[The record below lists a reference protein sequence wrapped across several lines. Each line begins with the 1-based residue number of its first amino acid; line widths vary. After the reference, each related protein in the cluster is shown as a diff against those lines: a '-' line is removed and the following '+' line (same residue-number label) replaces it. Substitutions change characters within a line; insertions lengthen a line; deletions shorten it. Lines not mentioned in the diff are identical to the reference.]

1 VTRLPVRLRVTLAFT
16 AAMAALLAALGVFVH
31 LRFEAQLDETI
42 DQGLRSRAGE
52 IEALAG
58 RGGSGL
64 RDVAGSALSES
75 DDSFA
80 ELLTPDGRV
89 IDATPQL
96 GGRRVLP
103 TDALGSA
110 SSGAVFVDL
119 EFEPAVDDGP
129 ARLLASPI
137 SIGGRDAILVVG
149 AALDDRADALDNLRA
164 VLLVGGPVAL
174 LLAALVGYAAAGL
187 ALRPVEAMRRRAA
200 AISADAPDER
210 LPVAPADDELRRLGE
225 TLNAML
231 DRLEAAIERERTFV
245 DDASHELRTP
255 LAMHKTELELALR
268 YSHDPGELRT
278 AISSAIEEVDRL
290 IRLAEDL
297 LLVARS
303 DKGRLALRP
312 ERLDLR
318 GTLEAVRERFAAR
331 AEESGRALE
340 VGAVESPDLDADRL
354 RVEQALANLVEN
366 ALRHGEGRVVLSAE
380 RRNGAVR
387 LHVTDEGPGFPAGF
401 AEHAFERF
409 SRGDGARGRGG
420 AGLGLGIVAAIADA
434 HRGSAGAASRDP
446 RGLDAWI
453 ELPFTPVSSPA
464 GRTEANSR
472 EPLGGGR

>member
-1 VTRLPVRLRVTLAFT
+1 MSRLPVRLRVTLAFT
-16 AAMAALLAALGVFVH
+16 AAMAVLLAGLGVFVN
-31 LRFEAQLDETI
+31 LRFASQLDETI

-52 IEALAG
+52 IEALAD

-80 ELLTPDGRV
+80 ELLAPDGRV

-96 GGRRVLP
+96 ADRRVLP
-103 TDALGSA
+103 IEALASA
-110 SSGAVFVDL
+110 SDGAVFVDL
-119 EFEPAVDDGP
+119 EFEPAVDNGP

-137 SIGGRDAILVVG
+137 SIGGRETILVVG

-174 LLAALVGYAAAGL
+174 LVAALVGYLAAGL

-200 AISADAPDER
+200 AISADVPDER
-210 LPVAPADDELRRLGE
+210 LPVSPADDELRRLGE

-231 DRLEAAIERERTFV
+231 DRLEAAIERERAFV

-255 LAMHKTELELALR
+255 LALHKTELELALR
-268 YSHDPGELRT
+268 YSHEPEELRA
-278 AISSAIEEVDRL
+278 AISSAVAEVDRL

-297 LLVARS
+297 PLVARS

-318 GTLEAVRERFAAR
+318 ATLEAVRERFAAR
-331 AEESGRALE
+331 AAESGRTLE
-340 VGAVESPDLDADRL
+340 IGEVDTPDLEADRL
-354 RVEQALANLVEN
+354 RIEQALANLVEN
-366 ALRHGEGRVVLSAE
+366 ALRHGDGPVALWAE

-387 LHVTDEGPGFPAGF
+387 LHVTDEGAGFPPGF
-401 AEHAFERF
+401 AERAFDRF
-409 SRGDGARGRGG
+409 SRGDGARGGGG
-420 AGLGLGIVAAIADA
+420 AGLGLAIAAAIAEA
-434 HRGSAGAASRDP
+434 HRGSAGAAAREP
-446 RGLDAWI
+446 AGLDAWI

-464 GRTEANSR
+464 GTTAMNPRD
-472 EPLGGGR
+472 PQGG